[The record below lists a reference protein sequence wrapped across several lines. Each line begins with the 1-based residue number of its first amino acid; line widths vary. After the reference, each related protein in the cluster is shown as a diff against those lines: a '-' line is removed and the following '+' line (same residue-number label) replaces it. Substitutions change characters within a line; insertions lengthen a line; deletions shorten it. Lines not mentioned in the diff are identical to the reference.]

1 MYKNLEAELKRIDK
15 SQRDLAELLNLHIST
30 ISAKMNGHT
39 DFALKECKK
48 IKSTWFLNLTL
59 DYLFEIK
66 KEK

>member
-15 SQRDLAELLNLHIST
+15 SYKDLAKLLNLHVST

-39 DFALKECKK
+39 DFLLRECRNIK
-48 IKSTWFLNLTL
+48 IFWFPNLTL

-66 KEK
+66 KEN